1 CVTARVA
8 PFYVCAYPP
17 SGDLSGAALGVRSVA
32 LLHTKTHSLRSFTK
46 KPKTFLIYDV
56 PSTIFDYIAYLKETE
71 IKTELFK
78 LNYLICIIQIK

>member
-1 CVTARVA
+1 MPLRQQKYKKT
-8 PFYVCAYPP
+8 Y
-17 SGDLSGAALGVRSVA
+17 SW
-32 LLHTKTHSLRSFTK
+32 LLTK

-78 LNYLICIIQIK
+78 LNYLICIIQIKVVSLQRFLECIMLQIENYGKNN